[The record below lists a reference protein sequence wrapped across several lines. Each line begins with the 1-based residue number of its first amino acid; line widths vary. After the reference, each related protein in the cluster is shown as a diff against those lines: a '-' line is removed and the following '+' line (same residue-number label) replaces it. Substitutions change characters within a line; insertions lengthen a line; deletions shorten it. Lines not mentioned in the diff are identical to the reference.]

1 MNLPLYK
8 WTNQRVIH
16 QLMLVMGAGL
26 LTTVFLMMALFTHI
40 YHRQLIQECHVV
52 TQRVNRLLQVL
63 LENVILQPHDL
74 NSLRRLIANLG
85 QHQEIHQAILFN
97 NKQIVHNNYAEKEA
111 ESEGALFSNPA
122 KNSFHSNL
130 IFSKTALNLQRISQ
144 LFINEQG
151 NEIFRQ
157 ISPLFEKKSSCT
169 DCHDADKK
177 RLINATLLI
186 DYDIKVIR
194 ERVWQNSLSF
204 FSSVGVILFVIFL
217 MMGWMIY
224 RLLLKPLYSLLVVSE
239 KLMSSEKLTV
249 IVSEIQFD
257 HTNENEFNRLKQ
269 TLFQLA
275 QRVTN
280 SQHRE
285 HEQNIF
291 FQSLI
296 DAIPDGIRVISSDY
310 TIVLANQAYYQQ
322 LGLPATHSR
331 HEPCYV
337 SSHARYKPCSPKR
350 VICAV
355 HEILTYG
362 QPIRTITEHVG
373 AYGARLPVEICAAPM
388 SIEQNGRQQVYVV
401 ESVRDLTPNFQ
412 VSQEQKLSVIGQMA
426 ASVAHDIKTPLS
438 SIRLALQSTLRNLN
452 TPQLNLAHTRNY
464 LQLVDK
470 QIDKCITITQ
480 RLLKLSTPDEEQQL
494 LCLNEVI
501 IETVALLAFDAKERK
516 IEIYHNFKNAIY
528 HVVAIESDIRMLVIN
543 LLQNAFNAMPQGGK
557 IQITLSHFQNQIQ
570 MSIQDTGVG
579 IHPNVLDNIFE
590 PFFSRRADGKKSS
603 GLGLSICK
611 SIVERYHGHI
621 EVSNC
626 TQRGCQFLVT
636 LPETHEKLM
645 VNGE

>member
-1 MNLPLYK
+1 
-8 WTNQRVIH
+8 
-16 QLMLVMGAGL
+16 
-26 LTTVFLMMALFTHI
+26 
-40 YHRQLIQECHVV
+40 
-52 TQRVNRLLQVL
+52 
-63 LENVILQPHDL
+63 
-74 NSLRRLIANLG
+74 
-85 QHQEIHQAILFN
+85 
-97 NKQIVHNNYAEKEA
+97 
-111 ESEGALFSNPA
+111 
-122 KNSFHSNL
+122 
-130 IFSKTALNLQRISQ
+130 
-144 LFINEQG
+144 
-151 NEIFRQ
+151 
-157 ISPLFEKKSSCT
+157 
-169 DCHDADKK
+169 
-177 RLINATLLI
+177 LI
-186 DYDIKVIR
+186 DYDIKIIR

-204 FSSVGVILFVIFL
+204 FSSVSVILFVIFL
-217 MMGWMIY
+217 IMGWIIY

-239 KLMSSEKLTV
+239 KLMSSENLIV
-249 IVSEIQFD
+249 RVSETQFD
-257 HTNENEFNRLKQ
+257 HTNENEFNLLKQ

-275 QRVTN
+275 QKVTD

-285 HEQNIF
+285 HEQDIF

-310 TIVLANQAYYQQ
+310 TIVAANQAYHQQ
-322 LGLPATHSR
+322 LGLPTAHSL
-331 HEPCYV
+331 HQLCYV
-337 SSHARYKPCSPKR
+337 SSHACHKPCSPC
-350 VICAV
+350 VMHDIIT
-355 HEILTYG
+355 HG
-362 QPIRTITEHVG
+362 QPIRTITEHVCADG
-373 AYGARLPVEICAAPM
+373 SRLPVEVWAAPM
-388 SIEQNGRQQVYVV
+388 PVALNGQQPVYVV

-452 TPQLNLAHTRNY
+452 TPQPNLAHIRNY

-501 IETVALLAFDAKERK
+501 LETVALLAFDAKERK
-516 IEIYHNFKNAIY
+516 IEIHHDFKNAIY

-557 IQITLSHFQNQIQ
+557 VQITLSHFQNQIQ

-579 IHPNVLDNIFE
+579 IHPNVLNNIFE
-590 PFFSRRADGKKSS
+590 PFFSRRADGKRSS

-636 LPETHEKLM
+636 LPETHQKLM